1 MKILLISIPKLIF
14 IKVVRKFKKYV
25 INIMNKIIF
34 LTYATHNERLFD
46 KLIESSKKNNI
57 NLNILGYG
65 KKWEGWKKRAE
76 EILFFLNKY
85 DNNQLICH
93 IDGFDSIILG
103 NELELYTKFNKYYKN
118 KKIVFSSDN
127 NNNLYINYY
136 KMKKF
141 SLCHDNFISA
151 GLFIGYN
158 YYVKQILNEFINSN
172 YSDDQKFF
180 TSLCNLNNDIG
191 IDDNILFYNFQYLEN
206 NYKYENNRLIIN
218 NNKPVIISAP
228 GNVNIVNMLKNF
240 GYDSENFKNVNT
252 LSYLIKNAKD
262 DYKYFWIEILF
273 ILLIIITIYKLI
285 K

>member
-1 MKILLISIPKLIF
+1 
-14 IKVVRKFKKYV
+14 
-25 INIMNKIIF
+25 MNNIIF
-34 LTYATHNERLFD
+34 LTYATHNERLFN
-46 KLIESSKKNNI
+46 KLIESSKRNNI

-65 KKWEGWKKRAE
+65 DKWEGWKKRAE
-76 EILFFLNKY
+76 KILLFLNKY
-85 DNNQLICH
+85 DDNQLICH

-103 NELELYTKFNKYYKN
+103 NELELYTKFNKHYKN

-127 NNNLYINYY
+127 SNNFYIKYY

-141 SLCHDNFISA
+141 NLCNDNFISA

-158 YYVKQILNEFINSN
+158 YYIKKILNEFINSN

-180 TSLCNLNNDIG
+180 VSLCHLNDDIG

-228 GNVNIVNMLKNF
+228 GNINITKILHNF
-240 GYDSENFKNVNT
+240 GYNYDNFKNINPFV
-252 LSYLIKNAKD
+252 YLIKNAKD
-262 DYKYFWIEILF
+262 DYKYFWQEILF
-273 ILLIIITIYKLI
+273 ILLLIIIIYKLI